1 MAMHEQ
7 RPVIGIATDVDE
19 KDARVRRAY
28 VNAVAAAGGVPVL
41 LPVVSGSDEVVRAVA
56 RAQVAMC
63 DGIVLTGGHD
73 VRTEAYGHAS
83 HPKAE
88 HTDVDR
94 QRHDEALLAAID
106 ELERET
112 PTLGICLGMQIMS
125 LHNGGELDQH
135 LPDNHPTAD
144 AHAKDHHHGVKFV
157 ESSSALRVKPGDTL
171 GGVAS
176 WHHQGVRS
184 AGRLKVIAVAEDGIA
199 EAVEDPT
206 KKFYVGVQWHP
217 ERTSDAAGGV
227 EIFKRLVEAARK
239 G

>member
-1 MAMHEQ
+1 MNEQ

-41 LPVVSGSDEVVRAVA
+41 LPVVSGSDDVVRSVA

-63 DGIVLTGGHD
+63 DGVVLTGGND
-73 VRTEAYGHAS
+73 VRTEAYGHAT
-83 HPKAE
+83 HPEAK
-88 HTDVDR
+88 HTDIDR

-112 PTLGICLGMQIMS
+112 PLLGVCLGMQIMS

-135 LPDNHPTAD
+135 LPDNYSTASD
-144 AHAKDHHHGVKFV
+144 HAKDNQHRVKFV
-157 ESSSALRVKPGDTL
+157 SESSALRVKSGDTL

-176 WHHQGVRS
+176 WHHQGVRN

-199 EAVEDPT
+199 EAVEDPS
-206 KKFYVGVQWHP
+206 KRFYVGVQWHP
-217 ERTSDAAGGV
+217 ERTNDSAGGV

>member
-1 MAMHEQ
+1 MD

-41 LPVVSGSDEVVRAVA
+41 LPVVSGSDEMVRAVA

-63 DGIVLTGGHD
+63 DGVVLTGGHD
-73 VRTEAYGHAS
+73 VRTEGYGFAS
-83 HPKAE
+83 HAKAE

-144 AHAKDHHHGVKFV
+144 GHAKDNHHGVKFV
-157 ESSSALRVKPGDTL
+157 EASSALRVKPGDTL
-171 GGVAS
+171 RGVAS

-184 AGRLKVIAVAEDGIA
+184 AGRLKVIAMADDGIV

-217 ERTSDAAGGV
+217 ERTKDAAGGV
-227 EIFKRLVEAARK
+227 EIFKRLVEAARQR
-239 G
+239 